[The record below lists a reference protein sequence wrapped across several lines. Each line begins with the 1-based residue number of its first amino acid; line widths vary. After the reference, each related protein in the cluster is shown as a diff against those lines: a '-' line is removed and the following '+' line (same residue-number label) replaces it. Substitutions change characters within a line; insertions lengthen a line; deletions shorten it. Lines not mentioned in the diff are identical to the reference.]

1 MDETLFRLAEKV
13 KNFAIMYL
21 VDISEVPDFNK
32 MYELYDPV
40 TVMFFYRNKHI
51 MIDLGTGNNNKV
63 NWPIQDPQELVDIIE
78 TVCIFLNF
86 NSWRY
91 DFFWLLN
98 IILFEEL
105 FKKLE
110 IYNYNLCLKIIMIW
124 YYYSGIPRRSQR
136 PRSRGLAKRLLD

>member
-91 DFFWLLN
+91 DFFFTFKYHSIWRTFQEAWN
-98 IILFEEL
+98 IQL
-105 FKKLE
+105 
-110 IYNYNLCLKIIMIW
+110 
-124 YYYSGIPRRSQR
+124 
-136 PRSRGLAKRLLD
+136 